1 MPDAALWC
9 ITPPVTQAPPE
20 RQRPGEWRFCVTT
33 FNGKRFYWIE
43 HHRHG
48 GSRDALGSTARYD
61 LTAQQMGQTLDTL
74 IAAFKAQAAAA
85 AASPAPDNRPSW
97 ERDPALRAAMIARL
111 DAIIRQSREWGEV
124 ENAMTAYKRLTG
136 ADWRM

>member
-20 RQRPGEWRFCVTT
+20 RQIPGEWRFCVTT
-33 FNGKRFYWIE
+33 FNGKRSYAIE
-43 HHRHG
+43 HYTNG

-61 LTAQQMGQTLDTL
+61 LTAQQMGQDLDTL
-74 IAAFKAQAAAA
+74 IAAFKAQEAAAA
-85 AASPAPDNRPSW
+85 TSAPDNRPSW

-111 DAIIRQSREWGEV
+111 DAIIRQSRERGEV
-124 ENAMTAYKRLTG
+124 ENAMAAYKRLTG